1 MPVDISKDLKKY
13 IPIFQQ
19 AAEQGI
25 NESDTSLRIGKF
37 LEDVLGYDMF
47 SDISK
52 EFTVKDRFVDYAIK
66 VNGKIIFF
74 IEVKQAGIDL
84 RSKHIEQASNYAA
97 NAGVEWVIL
106 TNGSCWHLYHLTFE
120 DGIQNDLIFST
131 DITKGSIDD
140 TSTKLSLLHKK
151 SATKGEHLDYFD
163 KIKTLEPENIM
174 GAIFQEDTLR
184 IIRNQLKKMTGVR
197 IEEDELV
204 SGIKQMI
211 STDTWEM
218 IGDIKIKRQKKISK
232 VKKVDSLLTN
242 KITDIKGNIPV
253 ETMLPI
259 EEKKSELSQNPAL
272 ENDAK

>member
-1 MPVDISKDLKKY
+1 MSVDICKDLKKY

-66 VNGKIIFF
+66 INNKIVFF
-74 IEVKQAGIDL
+74 IEVKQAGMEL

-97 NAGVEWVIL
+97 NAGVDWVIL
-106 TNGSCWHLYHLTFE
+106 TNGTCWHLYHLTFE
-120 DGIQNDLIFST
+120 DGIQNDLVFST
-131 DITKGSIDD
+131 DILKDTID
-140 TSTKLSLLHKK
+140 TASTKISLLHKK
-151 SATKGEHLDYFD
+151 AVSKGEYLDYFD

-174 GAIFQEDTLR
+174 GAVFHEDTLR

-197 IEEDELV
+197 IEEEELV
-204 SGIKQMI
+204 NGIKQMI
-211 STDTWEM
+211 SKDTWER

-232 VKKVDSLLTN
+232 VKKDDSLATN
-242 KITDIKGNIPV
+242 KIADVVADIKENIPT
-253 ETMLPI
+253 EILLPP
-259 EEKKSELSQNPAL
+259 EEKNCGLEKSL
-272 ENDAK
+272 

>member
-1 MPVDISKDLKKY
+1 MAIDINKDLKKY

-19 AAEQGI
+19 AIEQGI

-47 SDISK
+47 VDISK
-52 EFTVKDRFVDYAIK
+52 EYTVKDRFVDYA
-66 VNGKIIFF
+66 VKINTKIVFF
-74 IEVKQAGIDL
+74 IEVKQAGMDL
-84 RSKHIEQASNYAA
+84 RGKHIEQASNYAA

-131 DITKGSIDD
+131 DIIKDSIDVA
-140 TSTKLSLLHKK
+140 SAKLSLLHKK
-151 SATKGEHLDYFD
+151 SVTKGEYLDYFD

-174 GAIFQEDTLR
+174 GAIFHEDTLR
-184 IIRNQLKKMTGVR
+184 TIRNQLKKMTGVR

-211 STDTWEM
+211 STNTWER
-218 IGDIKIKRQKKISK
+218 IGDIKVKRQRKISK
-232 VKKVDSLLTN
+232 QRKEEVSN
-242 KITDIKGNIPV
+242 NIIDKS
-253 ETMLPI
+253 PI
-259 EEKKSELSQNPAL
+259 EEKKEEIDETKIIN
-272 ENDAK
+272 